1 MNDVVINHGENHEE
15 NMPIFTY
22 KRMSYGQSTTN
33 EE

>member
-15 NMPIFTY
+15 NVPIFTY
-22 KRMSYGQSTTN
+22 KTMGCGLSITN